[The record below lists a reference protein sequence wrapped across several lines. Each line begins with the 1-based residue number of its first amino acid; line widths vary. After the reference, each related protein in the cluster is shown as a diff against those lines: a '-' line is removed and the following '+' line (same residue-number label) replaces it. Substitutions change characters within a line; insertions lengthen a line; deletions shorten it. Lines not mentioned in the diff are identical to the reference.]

1 LEFLESIK
9 KKQNSVINFQSKVI
23 DLHCIKGLNLT
34 NKTKIT
40 VVGSGYVGMSLAVLL
55 SQHNDVVVLDVD
67 ASRVEKV
74 NNKQSTVAD
83 AKIEA
88 FLAEKELSLTAT
100 LDKQAAY
107 KGASFVVVAT
117 PTNYDPDTNRFDTS
131 SVDSVVGDALELNSN
146 ALVVIK
152 STIPVGH
159 TKSLQEHHNTD
170 RVIFSPEFLREGQA
184 LKDNLYPSRIIV
196 GSQLEAGQ
204 AFANL
209 LVEGAEKSEIETLFI
224 RSTEAEAVKLFAN
237 TYLAMRVSFF
247 NELDS
252 YALAHDLDTK
262 SIINGVC
269 LDERIGEGYNNPSF
283 GYGGYC
289 LPKDTKQLLAN
300 YDQVPQ
306 TLIQAIVSSN
316 TTRKD
321 FIADSIVKLNPKVVG
336 IYRLVMKQ
344 GSDNFRA
351 SAIQGIMK
359 RIKAKGIEVVI
370 YEPTFHK
377 KHFFNSVVINDYR
390 KFKDMSDLIIT
401 NRVSN
406 EIIEIKD
413 KVYSRD
419 IFNCD

>member
-1 LEFLESIK
+1 M
-9 KKQNSVINFQSKVI
+9 
-23 DLHCIKGLNLT
+23 T

-55 SQHNDVVVLDVD
+55 AQHNDVVVLDVD
-67 ASRVEKV
+67 PYRVDRV
-74 NNKQSTVAD
+74 NHKQSTVAD
-83 AKIEA
+83 AEIEA
-88 FLAEKELSLTAT
+88 FLSQKELSLTAT
-100 LDKQAAY
+100 LDKKAAY
-107 KGASFVVVAT
+107 EGARFVLVAT
-117 PTNYDPDTNRFDTS
+117 PTNYDPETNRFDTS
-131 SVDSVVGDALELNSN
+131 SVDAVVSDALELNPD

-184 LKDNLYPSRIIV
+184 LKDNLFPSRIIV
-196 GSQLEAGQ
+196 GSQLEAGK

-209 LVEGAEKSEIETLFI
+209 LVDGAEKKDIEVLFV

-262 SIINGVC
+262 SIINGVS
-269 LDERIGEGYNNPSF
+269 LDDRIGMGYNNPSF

-321 FIADSIVKLNPKVVG
+321 FIADSIIKLKPKVVG

-359 RIKAKGIEVVI
+359 RMKARGIEVVI
-370 YEPTFHK
+370 YEPTCSESE
-377 KHFFNSVVINDYR
+377 FFQSKVLDSLD
-390 KFKDMSDLIIT
+390 KFKDISDIIISNRKSSDLDDVQEKIFT
-401 NRVSN
+401 
-406 EIIEIKD
+406 
-413 KVYSRD
+413 RD
-419 IFNCD
+419 IFGSD